1 MLSLVFGTTTVLIS
15 GFFILFIVTP
25 EHQKTSQ
32 FSLFIHAMSIWLF
45 LVFSFLKKVWDD
57 DFYAEERSQMSE
69 AKHRMFY
76 AWGVVGLI
84 LCAILE
90 QVSIWWMNFCFENGY
105 IVYLIPHF
113 CTFFLIRLLIFPG
126 YRVYRISY
134 RKPIEYAFFII
145 ISSIIATEMMS
156 PFMVYKTTWIIHLF
170 YNTSISIYLVD
181 LHAAVC
187 YPFRRNVLHETRV

>member
-90 QVSIWWMNFCFENGY
+90 QVSIWWMNFCFEASINVRIGFSMVDY
-105 IVYLIPHF
+105 PSVLILKHF
-113 CTFFLIRLLIFPG
+113 G
-126 YRVYRISY
+126 DVS
-134 RKPIEYAFFII
+134 
-145 ISSIIATEMMS
+145 
-156 PFMVYKTTWIIHLF
+156 
-170 YNTSISIYLVD
+170 
-181 LHAAVC
+181 
-187 YPFRRNVLHETRV
+187 